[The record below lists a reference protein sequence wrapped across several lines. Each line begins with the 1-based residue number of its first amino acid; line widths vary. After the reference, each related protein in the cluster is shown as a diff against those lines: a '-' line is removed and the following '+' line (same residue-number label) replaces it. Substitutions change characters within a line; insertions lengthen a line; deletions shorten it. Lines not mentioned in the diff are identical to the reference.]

1 MPIVIPSITNV
12 ATPAPTGKTA
22 NDYEKFVV
30 VDTAGSLTEAGRV
43 AYSIDLIKDDTLQA
57 KANFLDELFGLVG
70 MEFKVREARTTPT
83 VKAVSPADLI
93 KGLAGK

>member
-1 MPIVIPSITNV
+1 MSITIPSITNTQP
-12 ATPAPTGKTA
+12 ATTGKNA

-43 AYSIDLIKDDTLQA
+43 VYTLDLIKDDTLQT
-57 KANFLDELFGLVG
+57 KANFLEELFALVG

-83 VKAVSPADLI
+83 VKSVSPADLI
-93 KGLAGK
+93 KGLQSK